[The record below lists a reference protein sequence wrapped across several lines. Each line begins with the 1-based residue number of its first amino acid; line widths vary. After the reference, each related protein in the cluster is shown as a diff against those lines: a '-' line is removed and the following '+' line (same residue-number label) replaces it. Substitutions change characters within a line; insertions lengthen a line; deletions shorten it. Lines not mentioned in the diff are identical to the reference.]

1 MDESANG
8 SYVAVILKMSR
19 DSYNM
24 LFGFQKIKADKK
36 KDLKWQMIILTTKKM
51 QLNFFLHGREK
62 PTTHEQQWRSW

>member
-19 DSYNM
+19 DWYNM
-24 LFGFQKIKADKK
+24 LFGFQKIEADKK
-36 KDLKWQMIILTTKKM
+36 EKDLKWQNTETMIILTTKKM

-62 PTTHEQQWRSW
+62 PTTHEQ